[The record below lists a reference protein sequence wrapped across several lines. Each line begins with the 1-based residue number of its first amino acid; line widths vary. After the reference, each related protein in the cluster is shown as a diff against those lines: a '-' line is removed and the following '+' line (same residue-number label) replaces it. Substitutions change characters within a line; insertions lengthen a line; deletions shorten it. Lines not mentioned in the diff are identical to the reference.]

1 MPLLPSS
8 SSGASL
14 VTHEIQDRLLES
26 NAAFASDQD
35 GLINWYAAEPN
46 SSAPYAVLM
55 TGSRTAKPAC
65 ATDDAW
71 AIINPASDGA
81 KVLIS
86 GVMTAK
92 AMERI
97 IQVRGSGTCDA
108 TAPNRERVGYILFP

>member
-1 MPLLPSS
+1 MNKLL
-8 SSGASL
+8 
-14 VTHEIQDRLLES
+14 LLCAI
-26 NAAFASDQD
+26 AACLDNDAACASDQD
-35 GLINWYAAEPN
+35 GLVNWYAAEPN

-55 TGSRTAKPAC
+55 AGSRTTKPSC

-92 AMERI
+92 AMGRV
-97 IQVRGSGTCDA
+97 IQVRGSGVCDP